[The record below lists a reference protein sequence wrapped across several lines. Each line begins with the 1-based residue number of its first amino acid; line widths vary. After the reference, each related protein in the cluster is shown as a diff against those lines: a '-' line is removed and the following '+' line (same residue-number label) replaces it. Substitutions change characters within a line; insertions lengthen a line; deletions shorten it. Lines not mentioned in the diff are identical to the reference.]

1 MGIWIRTSSLCPS
14 RPAPASTMS
23 DPATARAVAGWTTG
37 AAGTMSRVARPAP
50 LSRRRFL
57 EAAGGAALMAAT
69 VLAGCDRTGGQ
80 PGVTVGAEPAHAPP
94 PSTTTTTTSPPV
106 DPASELDI
114 VVLSTASSIEHYAAG
129 VYTEAVGLD
138 VVTSP
143 ALIAAM
149 ELFADHHS
157 QHASAF
163 EAATQ
168 QAGGIPYT
176 QPNPALRLAALEQ
189 LAAIRAELDVVR
201 LVFLVERVAA
211 ATYMANVGRFSD
223 PALNGSIMAV
233 GAVEAR
239 HMTALASLA
248 SHQPGLGSPLPA
260 WPSSGFAS
268 TAGAISPGAG
278 M

>member
-1 MGIWIRTSSLCPS
+1 
-14 RPAPASTMS
+14 
-23 DPATARAVAGWTTG
+23 
-37 AAGTMSRVARPAP
+37 
-50 LSRRRFL
+50 
-57 EAAGGAALMAAT
+57 MAAT

-189 LAAIRAELDVVR
+189 LAAIRAELDVFR

-211 ATYMANVGRFSD
+211 ATYTANVGRFSD
-223 PALNGSIMAV
+223 PSLNGSIMAV

-239 HMTALASLA
+239 HMTALAALA
-248 SHQPGLGSPLPA
+248 SQLLGLGSPLPP

-268 TAGAISPGAG
+268 TAGAIAPGAG